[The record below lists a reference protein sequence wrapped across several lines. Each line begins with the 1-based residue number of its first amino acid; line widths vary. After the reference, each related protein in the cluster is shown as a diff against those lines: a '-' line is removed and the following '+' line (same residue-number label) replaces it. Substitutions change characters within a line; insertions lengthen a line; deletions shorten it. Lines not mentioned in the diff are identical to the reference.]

1 MKNFLSIDQGTTSSR
16 SIIFDANLNLV
27 TDAQEE
33 YDLTYPE
40 DGWVELEPKKIIE
53 TVTNTLNKVVSA
65 DIGLEACGIT
75 NQRETTIVWSK
86 STGEAIYPGIVWQ
99 DRRTHEYCSYLKSN
113 GHEAVIKEKTGLLLD
128 PYFSATK
135 IKWILDNVDG
145 AREKANKGELLFGTV
160 DSYLIYMLSKEKNHF
175 TDVTNASRT
184 LLFNIKSMEW
194 DDELLELF
202 EIPKTMMPEVLS
214 CDGDF
219 GNLKINDCEIP
230 IRGVIGDQQAALVG
244 QGCFKNGDMKS
255 TYGTGCFLMVNT
267 EEKPLNVDEGLLT
280 TVAYQLDDKVHYA
293 IEGSIYSSGTII
305 KWLRDKMK
313 FFESAKDSEKYLNKK
328 GNSNNVLFLPAFNG
342 LGAPYWNSD
351 IRGGFYGLTQD
362 SSIEDMVT
370 AAFHSI
376 SFQTK
381 EITSILQ
388 EYDIQITNLSVDGG
402 MVQNNSFCQLLA
414 DTLNKKIIQPK
425 NVEST
430 AIGAC
435 KVCMLASGLS
445 INNVKNDDVNVFTP
459 NTELTKTY
467 DSAFNDWKSYVEKSL
482 TTS

>member
-1 MKNFLSIDQGTTSSR
+1 MDIFNIPKIILPTVKKCSDNFGTT
-16 SIIFDANLNLV
+16 IPNLFD
-27 TDAQEE
+27 
-33 YDLTYPE
+33 
-40 DGWVELEPKKIIE
+40 
-53 TVTNTLNKVVSA
+53 
-65 DIGLEACGIT
+65 C
-75 NQRETTIVWSK
+75 
-86 STGEAIYPGIVWQ
+86 
-99 DRRTHEYCSYLKSN
+99 
-113 GHEAVIKEKTGLLLD
+113 
-128 PYFSATK
+128 
-135 IKWILDNVDG
+135 
-145 AREKANKGELLFGTV
+145 
-160 DSYLIYMLSKEKNHF
+160 
-175 TDVTNASRT
+175 
-184 LLFNIKSMEW
+184 
-194 DDELLELF
+194 
-202 EIPKTMMPEVLS
+202 
-214 CDGDF
+214 
-219 GNLKINDCEIP
+219 KINING
-230 IRGVIGDQQAALVG
+230 IAGDQQAAAIG
-244 QGCFKNGDMKS
+244 QACFTPGMLKS

-267 EEKPLNVDEGLLT
+267 EDNPVSIKEGLLT
-280 TVAYQLDDKVHYA
+280 TIAYKLEGRVHYA
-293 IEGSIYSSGTII
+293 IEGSIYSCGNII

-313 FFESAKDSEKYLNKK
+313 FFNSAIESESFIDKE

-342 LGAPYWNSD
+342 LGAPFWDSD
-351 IRGGFYGLTQD
+351 IRGGFYGITQD
-362 SSIEDMVT
+362 TTITDMTT
-370 AAFHSI
+370 ASFLAI
-376 SFQTK
+376 AFQTK